1 MAPCT
6 RYLSADYTPLHPV
19 QGLLSSF
26 LDIHLG
32 TLHWNSPS
40 FIPPPK
46 LAKSARSRRLGIA
59 AVPSRARGRRATPDV
74 HSAHPARS
82 RASPDG
88 WGARR
93 GPSAS
98 RRPSLVREFS
108 PADFLGGAQLFR
120 AGSRACQQGGGG
132 RRWARVPAE
141 RGLSAAC
148 AGSSVRGHP
157 RDVHAKAER
166 RPRRPPAVC
175 RCCAVRRVR
184 TACGCSFRA
193 WFLKD
198 FRSQQNSLAHSFY
211 GRRPVAPR
219 SRSAPSTGAGARRH
233 WCGHKTS
240 EPTSLHQN
248 VPIWTRFGKTCQSL
262 GTVRRP
268 DLRRTS
274 TAHGG

>member
-6 RYLSADYTPLHPV
+6 RYLSADYTPSPCARSPLFFLRHSPWH
-19 QGLLSSF
+19 LALELSIF
-26 LDIHLG
+26 Y
-32 TLHWNSPS
+32 
-40 FIPPPK
+40 PPPK

-120 AGSRACQQGGGG
+120 AGPRACQQGGG

-219 SRSAPSTGAGARRH
+219 SRSAPSTGAGGGARRH

-248 VPIWTRFGKTCQSL
+248 VCCGPIWTRFGKTCQSL
-262 GTVRRP
+262 GTVR
-268 DLRRTS
+268 
-274 TAHGG
+274 

>member
-1 MAPCT
+1 M
-6 RYLSADYTPLHPV
+6 

-120 AGSRACQQGGGG
+120 AGPRACQQGGG

-141 RGLSAAC
+141 RELSAAC

-193 WFLKD
+193 WFLKE
-198 FRSQQNSLAHSFY
+198 FRSQQKLVGSLVFMAADQW
-211 GRRPVAPR
+211 RRGHDRRRAP
-219 SRSAPSTGAGARRH
+219 APSTGASGAAVINRVGQRV
-233 WCGHKTS
+233 
-240 EPTSLHQN
+240 LHQN
-248 VPIWTRFGKTCQSL
+248 VCCGPSLTRFGKTCQSL
-262 GTVRRP
+262 ETVR
-268 DLRRTS
+268 
-274 TAHGG
+274 